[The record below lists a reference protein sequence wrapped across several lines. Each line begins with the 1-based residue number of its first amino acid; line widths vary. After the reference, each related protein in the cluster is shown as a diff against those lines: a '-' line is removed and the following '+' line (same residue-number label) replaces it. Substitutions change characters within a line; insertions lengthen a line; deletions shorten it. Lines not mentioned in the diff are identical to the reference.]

1 MNNDNWIRQL
11 SDKVTDTPSP
21 VPDDL
26 WRDIEVK
33 LDSQPTV
40 RRKARLRALYRWTAV
55 AACVALL
62 FGVGISLLHTPSV
75 LPADVAVPAGGSR
88 EVANA
93 ASASASVATTEAS
106 TPASSALVAQSR
118 QSTDASPIYNK
129 ENASASSASC
139 AVASETAVM
148 ALSDVPSEAVQ
159 SSDTSAHQQQ
169 TTHKIPKAKKIHSEA
184 TYPSR
189 NLDPQF
195 GVSHTA
201 KNKGWSASLYA
212 SNVVSGSMGNST
224 TSAPVLAVMSSNML
238 LDAANTDVL
247 VASKLPRYVED
258 ASEKVDHKPAVG
270 FGLSVKYHLTPRWA
284 LSSGLVYTL
293 LRSDFTHKSGNNSI
307 VDRQTLHYIGVP
319 LKAEYRVLH
328 LGGLSVYATAG
339 GEVDKNVKAQ
349 VSTDGTSRDLSKDR
363 LQWSADLSA
372 GVQYDFIPQLGVYVE
387 PGARYYFNNHS
398 PIENTFKDKPW
409 NFNLQLGLR
418 WNLNR

>member
-11 SDKVTDTPSP
+11 SNKVTDTPSP

-26 WRDIEVK
+26 WRDIEAK
-33 LDSQPTV
+33 LDGQSVV

-75 LPADVAVPAGGSR
+75 LPADVAVPAGASR

-93 ASASASVATTEAS
+93 ASGSSVEPQAVAGS
-106 TPASSALVAQSR
+106 RVSSALMAQSHSPHVASPLYNKVATAATSSSAAEAAEVSALAVAQ
-118 QSTDASPIYNK
+118 
-129 ENASASSASC
+129 E
-139 AVASETAVM
+139 
-148 ALSDVPSEAVQ
+148 PSVSVQ
-159 SSDTSAHQQQ
+159 SSDTSVHQRQTAHN
-169 TTHKIPKAKKIHSEA
+169 IPMAKKIHSEA

-189 NLDPQF
+189 DLDRQF

-201 KNKGWSASLYA
+201 KGKGWSASLYA
-212 SNVVSGSMGNST
+212 SNVVSGNMGNGSS
-224 TSAPVLAVMSSNML
+224 SAPVLAVMSSSLMFDPSNA
-238 LDAANTDVL
+238 DIL

-349 VSTDGTSRDLSKDR
+349 VATEGTSRDIAKDG

-372 GVQYDFIPQLGVYVE
+372 GVQYDFIPQLGVYAE
-387 PGARYYFNNHS
+387 PGVRYYFNNHS
-398 PIENTFKDKPW
+398 PIDNTFKDKPW

-418 WNLNR
+418 WNLNK